1 MIAGFAVPIIIS
13 FYSGVATV
21 YAIKSAG
28 LAMGVGIGSSCIVV
42 SSFSWGI
49 FFFHEKVRS
58 VPGAC
63 LAVTCLILGLFGMSY
78 ATNSSGGSSSS
89 SSATTNIL
97 NNNDRVANPAILL
110 NNSTK
115 SEEEE
120 EDDMGTKRIRRLPRI
135 GRMHSSGSLGS
146 TGSASKKASL
156 GTEIELTVSERSVP
170 GAPVRISFSQSP
182 VQMKKRSGIN
192 RDVSREYVVSKP
204 ISYSGGNAGEMDA
217 EVMALW
223 GNSAA
228 HALLPKPPGE
238 TVLILGREI
247 PRRNWGMFLAAVFGL
262 WGGSVMAPMKLC
274 PSDIQGFRFVISFAI
289 GSSIV
294 NVVFW
299 LLRYFYNVYRHK
311 SLSKAFANLPSF
323 HLDVMW
329 RPGGLSG
336 LLWSIGNF
344 FSLTSVKYLGQ
355 GVGYPLVQ
363 SQLLISGLWGIF
375 LFKEVPKE
383 QIPTWMCSA
392 LVLLFGILFLSY
404 QHVD

>member
-1 MIAGFAVPIIIS
+1 MADSCQHFC
-13 FYSGVATV
+13 SGVATV
-21 YAIKSAG
+21 YAVKSAG

-58 VPGAC
+58 VAGAC
-63 LAVTCLILGLFGMSY
+63 LAVMCLILGLFGMSY
-78 ATNSSGGSSSS
+78 ATNSNT
-89 SSATTNIL
+89 ADNIISDDKDV
-97 NNNDRVANPAILL
+97 NRAII
-110 NNSTK
+110 NASI
-115 SEEEE
+115 S
-120 EDDMGTKRIRRLPRI
+120 EDDDELRTKRSITRRLTRL
-135 GRMHSSGSLGS
+135 RRTLSSGSVGS
-146 TGSASKKASL
+146 NGSACKKVSL
-156 GTEIELTVSERSVP
+156 GTAIELSEMGERSVP
-170 GAPVRISFSQSP
+170 GTPVHVTHSNSP

-192 RDVSREYVVSKP
+192 RELSRTNVTSKP
-204 ISYSGGNAGEMDA
+204 TSISGGNAGEMEA
-217 EVMALW
+217 EVMALL
-223 GNSAA
+223 GSSAA
-228 HALLPKPPGE
+228 HTVQQKPQGV
-238 TVLILGREI
+238 TVMIMGREVSK
-247 PRRNWGMFLAAVFGL
+247 RNWGMFLAAVFGL

-274 PSDIQGFRFVISFAI
+274 RSDIQGFRFVISFAI

-294 NVVFW
+294 NIAFW
-299 LLRYFYNVYRHK
+299 LLRYCYNVYSYK
-311 SLSKAFANLPSF
+311 SMSKAYANLPSF
-323 HLDVMW
+323 HFDVMW

-383 QIPTWMCSA
+383 RIPTWLCSA
-392 LVLLFGILFLSY
+392 LVLLFGILSLSY